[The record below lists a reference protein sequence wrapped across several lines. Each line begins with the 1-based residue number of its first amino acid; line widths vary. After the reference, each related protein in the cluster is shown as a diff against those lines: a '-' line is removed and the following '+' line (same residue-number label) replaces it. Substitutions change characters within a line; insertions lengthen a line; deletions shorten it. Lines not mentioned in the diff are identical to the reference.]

1 MCGHL
6 YLVGFPLLDDDAWQ
20 GGRCWDGAMMCH
32 VISPEKTGND
42 CFPVNLWCEVFNAR
56 HVVHTN
62 WQDFR
67 YFLCDLVTELM
78 RYMGS
83 RGHMIFPFIDYHHDL
98 RCLSF
103 YFYVRMWLWLMIS
116 STSAGLDSICRSGF
130 FIQIPLSF
138 NSLSHLF
145 TFNGLRTTWR
155 WFFPPFWI
163 GNFKLMAIQGKS
175 PAYPSGLGHNFSK
188 AACWR
193 RWWELYNI
201 YIYYMCPL
209 LE

>member
-1 MCGHL
+1 MFWQ
-6 YLVGFPLLDDDAWQ
+6 LVQA
-20 GGRCWDGAMMCH
+20 
-32 VISPEKTGND
+32 
-42 CFPVNLWCEVFNAR
+42 
-56 HVVHTN
+56 N

-83 RGHMIFPFIDYHHDL
+83 RGHMIFPFIEII
-98 RCLSF
+98 
-103 YFYVRMWLWLMIS
+103 LMIWDVCHS
-116 STSAGLDSICRSGF
+116 HLCSHVAYVAFHDD
-130 FIQIPLSF
+130 IQYILFVWFYLQVWMFYSDTITLSF

-175 PAYPSGLGHNFSK
+175 PAYPSGLVITFPTLLVEGVD
-188 AACWR
+188 
-193 RWWELYNI
+193 ET
-201 YIYYMCPL
+201 YIYVLCWNNVGII
-209 LE
+209 